1 MKKLLVPIDFSN
13 NADKATAAAKLI
25 AKKLDA
31 SLLFLHAYQPNIPD
45 MVDPS
50 GINVLPTMSYE
61 LEQTFKGRLEEYVTT
76 ARAEGFEA
84 DSIWSIGGIQDVI
97 FDAIEERN
105 PDLVVMGRTGTGG
118 FIDKLIGSS
127 TTAIALEAKCPV
139 LIIPPQSEPT
149 SFSDIVYA
157 SQLEFEENDVLRKV
171 IPFVKQLDAR
181 LKILKVDAEH
191 QPNIQ
196 PDHQFVDQIK
206 AEFGLSNSDFVF
218 RDASSVVAGIEDSSD
233 SLGADLIIVSS
244 RKRGFLE
251 QFIIN
256 PSVTKKLVL
265 DTHIP
270 VLVYH
275 LSELKIS

>member
-1 MKKLLVPIDFSN
+1 MKKLLVPIDFSD

-31 SLLFLHAYQPNIPD
+31 SLLFIHAYQPNIPD

-50 GINVLPTMSYE
+50 GINVSPTVSYE
-61 LEQTFKGRLEEYVTT
+61 LEETFKGRLEEYVVI
-76 ARAEGFEA
+76 ARTEGFDA
-84 DSIWSIGGIQDVI
+84 DSIWTVGGIQDVI
-97 FDAIEERN
+97 FDAIDEQN
-105 PDLVVMGRTGTGG
+105 PYMVVMGRTGTGG

-127 TTAIALEAKCPV
+127 TTRIALDAKCPV
-139 LIIPPQSEPT
+139 LIIPPQT
-149 SFSDIVYA
+149 KTISFTDVVYA
-157 SQLEFEENDVLRKV
+157 SQLEFEENDVLREV
-171 IPFVKQLDAR
+171 IPFVKQLDATF
-181 LKILKVDAEH
+181 KILKVDAEH

-206 AEFGLSNSDFVF
+206 NEFGLSNNDFVF
-218 RDASSVVAGIEDSSD
+218 HDASSVVSGIEEGTD
-233 SLGADLIIVSS
+233 SLGADLLIVSS

-256 PSVTKKLVL
+256 PSITKKLVL

>member
-13 NADKATAAAKLI
+13 NADKATTAAKQI
-25 AKKLDA
+25 ARKLNA

-50 GINVLPTMSYE
+50 GINVLPAMSYE
-61 LEQTFKGRLEEYVTT
+61 LEQTFKGRLEEYVTA
-76 ARAEGFEA
+76 ARTEGFEA
-84 DSIWSIGGIQDVI
+84 DSIWSVGGIQDVI
-97 FDAIEERN
+97 FDAIEEQN

-118 FIDKLIGSS
+118 FLDKLIGSS
-127 TTAIALEAKCPV
+127 TTTIALDAKCPV
-139 LIIPPQSEPT
+139 LIIPPQAEPI
-149 SFSDIVYA
+149 SFKDVVYA
-157 SQLEFEENDVLRKV
+157 SQLEFEENDVLREV
-171 IPFVKQLDAR
+171 IPFVEQLDAR
-181 LKILKVDAEH
+181 FKILKVDAEH

-196 PDHQFVDQIK
+196 PDHQFIDQIK
-206 AEFGLSNSDFVF
+206 NEFGLSNNDFIF
-218 RDASSVVAGIEDSSD
+218 RDASSVVSGIEESSE

-256 PSVTKKLVL
+256 PSVTKKLIL

>member
-1 MKKLLVPIDFSN
+1 MKKLLVPIDFSD

-50 GINVLPTMSYE
+50 GINVLPTVSYE
-61 LEQTFKGRLEEYVTT
+61 LEQTFKDRLEEYVTT
-76 ARAEGFEA
+76 ARTEGFEA
-84 DSIWSIGGIQDVI
+84 GSIWAIGGIQSAI
-97 FDAIEERN
+97 FDTINEQN
-105 PDLVVMGRTGTGG
+105 PYLVVMGRTGTGG

-127 TTAIALEAKCPV
+127 TTSIALEAKCPV
-139 LIIPPQSEPT
+139 LIIPPQSTPV
-149 SFSDIVYA
+149 SFTDVVYA
-157 SQLEFEENDVLRKV
+157 SQLEFEENDVLREV

-181 LKILKVDAEH
+181 FKILKVDAEH

-206 AEFGLSNSDFVF
+206 NEFGLSNTDFVF
-218 RDASSVVAGIEDSSD
+218 RDASSVVSGIEESSE
-233 SLGADLIIVSS
+233 SLGADLLIVSS

-256 PSVTKKLVL
+256 PSITKKLVL

-270 VLVYH
+270 LLVYH
-275 LSELKIS
+275 LAELKIS